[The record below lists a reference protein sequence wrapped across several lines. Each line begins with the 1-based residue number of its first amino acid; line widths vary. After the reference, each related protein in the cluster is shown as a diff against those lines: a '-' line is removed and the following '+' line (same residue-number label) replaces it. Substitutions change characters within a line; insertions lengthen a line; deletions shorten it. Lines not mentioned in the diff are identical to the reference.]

1 MAGILRPIQSLRVA
15 VTRAEEK
22 NAELAAALRAAGATV
37 YDIPLTRVE
46 ILSAAELD
54 EAVSALRSYD
64 WVLLTSANAVRR
76 FEQSIKT
83 SVQRD
88 LLRMRKLAVVGA
100 ATAGACEERGWIPT
114 VVPSRYSAD
123 SLVDAMAS
131 RSDVEGAR
139 MLYPAAAAARDVLPD
154 GLRALGATVVVIPV
168 YRTAPDPEGQALLRA
183 LVREGELD
191 LVTVMAP
198 SAVDSLLDAV
208 PAEYARRIPV
218 ACIGP
223 VTSRAARAAGFP
235 VRVESTMATS
245 LGLARS
251 IIAAYGKT

>member
-1 MAGILRPIQSLRVA
+1 MAETSRTIQTLRVA

-37 YDIPLTRVE
+37 FDIPLTRIE
-46 ILSAAELD
+46 ALSVAKLD
-54 EAVSALRSYD
+54 EAVNALRSYD
-64 WVLLTSANAVRR
+64 WILLTSANAVAR
-76 FEQSIKT
+76 FEQSLKT
-83 SVQRD
+83 SPQRD
-88 LLRMRKLAVVGA
+88 LVRMRKLAVVGA
-100 ATAGACEERGWIPT
+100 ATAVACEALGWIPS

-131 RSDVEGAR
+131 RGDVEGAR
-139 MLYPAAAAARDVLPD
+139 MLYPAAEAARDVLPD
-154 GLRALGATVVVIPV
+154 GLRALGATVDVIPV
-168 YRTAPDPEGQALLRA
+168 YRSAPDRDGQARLRA

-198 SAVDSLLDAV
+198 SAVDSLLDAI

-218 ACIGP
+218 ASIGP

-235 VRVESTMATS
+235 VRVESSIATS

-251 IIAAYGKT
+251 IIAAYGKA